1 MIEKGLFGELPEQVA
16 AKREAGVGAPRMSE
30 PERETIELRAMS
42 LDSLIGADHPA
53 RLIWAY
59 VLRLDLREL
68 EDRIKARDGVPG
80 HPAITPRLLLGLWL
94 YATSEAVVSAR
105 LLARLCERDDVYRW
119 LCGGVGVNHRTLGEF
134 RVDHGELLNRLLAQ
148 SVTALAAEGL
158 IDLEMLAQDGV
169 RVRASAGASSFRRR
183 ARLQERIAD
192 VKAILA
198 ELAKEADSDPAE
210 NEQRLRKRRAQRAA
224 ERLSRLEAA
233 VAKVAEIEAQQPKSK
248 PKESKPKESKPQAA
262 RQPIVPPPT
271 AADGEPPPTKDGK
284 RPKAARASTTD
295 PDARVV
301 KMADGGFRPA
311 YNMQIASA
319 AGEQIA
325 VAVAVSTSSSDR
337 GLARPMLEKIDAI
350 YGTLPA
356 QHLIDGGFT
365 KNDDIEWAHGVNVA
379 MHCPPIVNKHNTDP
393 FAPRPDDGP
402 GVSAWRK
409 RMQSETGKATYRV
422 RSIHECINAR
432 FRQWG
437 LVQLTVRGQAKAC
450 IVLTWYALTNNILQ
464 GERLR
469 RAAAA

>member
-1 MIEKGLFGELPEQVA
+1 MIENGLFGDLPEQVA
-16 AKREAGVGAPRMSE
+16 AKREAGVGGPRMWE
-30 PERETIELRAMS
+30 PEREAIELRVMS
-42 LDSLIGADHPA
+42 LDSVIGADHPA

-68 EDRIKARDGVPG
+68 EDRIKAREGVPG

-119 LCGGVGVNHRTLGEF
+119 FCGGVGVNHRTLGEF

-158 IDLEMLAQDGV
+158 IDLDMLAQDGV

-183 ARLQERIAD
+183 PRLEERIAD

-198 ELAKEADSDPAE
+198 ELAKEVESDPAE

-233 VAKVAEIEAQQPKSK
+233 VAKVAEIEARQPKSQ
-248 PKESKPKESKPQAA
+248 ESKPKAA
-262 RQPIVPPPT
+262 QQPVVPPPS
-271 AADGEPPPTKDGK
+271 APDGEPPETKDAK
-284 RPKAARASTTD
+284 PRHKEPRASTTD

-301 KMADGGFRPA
+301 KMPDGGFRPA
-311 YNMQIASA
+311 YNMQIASV
-319 AGEQIA
+319 AGEQIV
-325 VAVAVSTSSSDR
+325 VAVEVSTSSSDR
-337 GLARPMLEKIDAI
+337 GLARPMLEKIDAT

-365 KNDDIEWAHGVNVA
+365 KNDDIEWAHGANVA
-379 MHCPPIVNKHNTDP
+379 MLCPPIVNKHNTDP

-402 GVSAWRK
+402 GVSAWRQ
-409 RMQSETGKATYRV
+409 RMKSETGKATYRK

-437 LVQLTVRGQAKAC
+437 LVQLTVRGRAKATV
-450 IVLTWYALTNNILQ
+450 VLTWYAVANNIFQ
-464 GERLR
+464 GARLR
-469 RAAAA
+469 RAAAAI

>member
-1 MIEKGLFGELPEQVA
+1 MAAESLFGELPEQA
-16 AKREAGVGAPRMSE
+16 GPKRKAGVGAPRLWE

-68 EDRIKARDGVPG
+68 EDEIKAREGVPG
-80 HPAITPRLLLGLWL
+80 HPAITPRLLLALWL
-94 YATSEAVVSAR
+94 YATSEGVVSAR

-119 LCGGVGVNHRTLGEF
+119 LCGGVSANHRTLGEF
-134 RVDHGELLNRLLAQ
+134 RVNHGELLNRLLAQ
-148 SVTALAAEGL
+148 SVTALAAQGL
-158 IDLEMLAQDGV
+158 IDLDTIAQDGV

-183 ARLQERIAD
+183 ARLEELVAD
-192 VKAILA
+192 VKATLK
-198 ELAKEADSDPAE
+198 ELAKEVDSDPAA
-210 NEQRLRKRRAQRAA
+210 NEHRLRQRRARRAA

-233 VAKVAEIEAQQPKSK
+233 VAKVTEIEAKQPKSK
-248 PKESKPKESKPQAA
+248 PQAGHESALPPSAPRVEEPQEAEEPQETKQGKPRHKP
-262 RQPIVPPPT
+262 V
-271 AADGEPPPTKDGK
+271 
-284 RPKAARASTTD
+284 RASTTD

-311 YNMQIASA
+311 YNMQVASVA
-319 AGEQIA
+319 AEQIV
-325 VAVAVSTSSSDR
+325 VAVEVSTSSSDR

-356 QHLIDGGFT
+356 QHLVDGGFT
-365 KNDDIEWAHGVNVA
+365 KNDDIEWAHTADVA

-393 FAPRPDDGP
+393 FTPRPDDGA
-402 GVSAWRK
+402 GVAAWRK

-437 LVQLTVRGQAKAC
+437 LVQLTVRGRAKAA

-464 GERLR
+464 GARLR
-469 RAAAA
+469 QAAAAI